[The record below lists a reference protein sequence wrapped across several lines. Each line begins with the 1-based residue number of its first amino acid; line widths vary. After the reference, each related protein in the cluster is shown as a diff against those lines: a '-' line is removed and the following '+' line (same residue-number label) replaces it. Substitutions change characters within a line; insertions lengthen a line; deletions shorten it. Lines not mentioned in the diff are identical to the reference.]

1 MVYEK
6 SSNVN
11 QRSSLSLDIF
21 KISPLTDC
29 RLNGQKLRIGQS
41 FFQCSML
48 LTNKITDH
56 KMTLESKK
64 YYQILT
70 TKIKNYI
77 ERYPQIFCEKNHPSE
92 IVFI

>member
-11 QRSSLSLDIF
+11 QRRYFQNFPKDS
-21 KISPLTDC
+21 

-64 YYQILT
+64 YYRILT